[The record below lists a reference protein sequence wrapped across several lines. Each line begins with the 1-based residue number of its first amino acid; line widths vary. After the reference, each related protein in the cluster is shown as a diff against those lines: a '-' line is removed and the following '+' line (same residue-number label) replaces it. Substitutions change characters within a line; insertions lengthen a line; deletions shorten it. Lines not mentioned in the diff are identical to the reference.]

1 MAFVETRPNSVQTV
15 QTVTL
20 AVAEEFL
27 DIYRSAFL
35 SLERLAPA
43 RQALTDDEFMMEMR
57 DERVLKFV
65 CKDRAEDTVALGFM
79 AADLS
84 VVPWISPPYYEAR
97 FPDHFARGAIYYFGS
112 LLVRP
117 DRQGG
122 SWATMLLTEMSKRV
136 MADSAIAAFDCCAY
150 NVRVLRLPELIATVG
165 QRLGTVETV
174 ELDSQQYFAYL
185 FSEL

>member
-1 MAFVETRPNSVQTV
+1 
-15 QTVTL
+15 
-20 AVAEEFL
+20 
-27 DIYRSAFL
+27 
-35 SLERLAPA
+35 
-43 RQALTDDEFMMEMR
+43 MMEMR

-65 CKDRAEDTVALGFM
+65 CTDRDEHTVALGFM

-84 VVPWISPPYYEAR
+84 VVPWISPPYYEER

-112 LLVRP
+112 MLVRP

-150 NVRVLRLPELIATVG
+150 NVKVLRLPELIATVG
-165 QRLGTVETV
+165 QRLGRVETV
-174 ELDSQQYFAYL
+174 ELDSQQYFAYV
-185 FSEL
+185 FSAL